1 MNKASNSGNKIL
13 SKNNNSSYT
22 YMSNTEYLA
31 IVENDDCGV
40 LKIMS
45 FNTERELNDFAS
57 KVEDGFN
64 HVTKYKAI
72 KIP

>member
-1 MNKASNSGNKIL
+1 MKKSFNSGYKPSL
-13 SKNNNSSYT
+13 YT
-22 YMSNTEYLA
+22 HISNTEYLA

-45 FNTERELNDFAS
+45 FNTERELDEFAS

-64 HVTKYKAI
+64 HVTKYKAN

>member
-1 MNKASNSGNKIL
+1 MYKNSYNKNKTL
-13 SKNNNSSYT
+13 VVNDHMRACYV
-22 YMSNTEYLA
+22 SNTEYLA

-40 LKIMS
+40 LQVMS

-57 KVEDGFN
+57 KTEDGFN
-64 HVTKYKAI
+64 HVTKYKAT

>member
-1 MNKASNSGNKIL
+1 MKKSFNSGYKP
-13 SKNNNSSYT
+13 SSYT
-22 YMSNTEYLA
+22 HISNTEYLA

-45 FNTERELNDFAS
+45 FNTERELDEFAS
-57 KVEDGFN
+57 KVKDGFN
-64 HVTKYKAI
+64 HVTKYKAN